1 MVRKTQITREEKGI
15 DSKVALFT
23 HSLRFNWCNAY
34 GLPGASRH

>member
-1 MVRKTQITREEKGI
+1 MGRKTQIIRKKGI

-23 HSLRFNWCNAY
+23 HALRFNWYSGY